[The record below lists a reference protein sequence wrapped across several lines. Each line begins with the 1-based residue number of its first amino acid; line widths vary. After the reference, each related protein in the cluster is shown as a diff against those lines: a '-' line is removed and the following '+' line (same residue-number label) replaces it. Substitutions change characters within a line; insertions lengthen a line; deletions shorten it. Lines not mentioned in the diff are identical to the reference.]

1 MKKLLLFALLF
12 AKACTLLLGQK
23 IVEETYKLPESNRV
37 RMNLKFADSIR
48 VTSWDRDEIQI
59 KAVITINDG
68 KLNEAFQM
76 SVDKSGGELDIVT
89 DFDKAL
95 MKNGRIEDCGGYL
108 QKVDK
113 NGNTYTTTTRK
124 GVNWNNGNVI
134 CSDIYFEI
142 KIPNKADFR
151 LETISGNIE
160 IQGFVGKLFA
170 KTISGF
176 VDLTWK
182 SGKGADLEMKTI
194 SGDVFSNFDVALEN
208 KKKSSPVGY
217 ELRGKIN
224 GGGVLV
230 HLESISGD
238 VYLRKEN

>member
-12 AKACTLLLGQK
+12 VKACTLLLGQK

-37 RMNLKFADSIR
+37 SMNLKFADSIR
-48 VTSWDRDEIQI
+48 VTSWDKDEIQI
-59 KAVITINDG
+59 KAVILINNG
-68 KLNEAFQM
+68 KLNEAFTM
-76 SVDKSGGELDIVT
+76 KVDKSGGELDITT

-95 MKNGRIEDCGGYL
+95 MKQGRVEDCENYISR
-108 QKVDK
+108 
-113 NGNTYTTTTRK
+113 NGDSYTTRK
-124 GVNWNNGNVI
+124 SINWNNGTMI

-142 KIPNKADFR
+142 KVPNKTDFR

-160 IQGFVGKLFA
+160 IRGFAGKLFA

-182 SGKGADLEMKTI
+182 AGRGADLEMKTI
-194 SGDVFSNFDVALEN
+194 SGDVFSNLDVAIEN
-208 KKKSSPVGY
+208 KKKNPIVGY
-217 ELRGKIN
+217 ELKGKIN
-224 GGGVLV
+224 GGGTLV

>member
-12 AKACTLLLGQK
+12 VKACTLLLGQK

-37 RMNLKFADSIR
+37 SMNLKFADSIK
-48 VTSWDRDEIQI
+48 VTSWDKDEIQI
-59 KAVITINDG
+59 KAVILINNG
-68 KLNEAFQM
+68 KLNEAFTM
-76 SVDKSGGELDIVT
+76 KVDKSGGELEIIT
-89 DFDKAL
+89 DFDKEL
-95 MKNGRIEDCGGYL
+95 MKQGRIEDCEQY
-108 QKVDK
+108 VSRS
-113 NGNTYTTTTRK
+113 GNSYTTRK
-124 GVNWNNGNVI
+124 GVNWNNGTMI

-142 KIPNKADFR
+142 KVSNKVDFR

-160 IQGFVGKLFA
+160 IRGFAGKLFA

-182 SGKGADLEMKTI
+182 ASRGANLEMKTI
-194 SGDVFSNFDVALEN
+194 TGDVFSNLDVALEN
-208 KKKSSPVGY
+208 KKKNPVVSY
-217 ELRGKIN
+217 ELKGKVN
-224 GGGVLV
+224 GGGVPI